1 MISVSDNTHDKK
13 SDRKSDKKSA
23 QSRRFSIYSVDRKKH
38 VPYGPVDSRLYWA
51 VRAQRTTV
59 VRPSTLGPLGSWCI
73 FY

>member
-38 VPYGPVDSRLYWA
+38 VPYGPVDSR
-51 VRAQRTTV
+51 RI
-59 VRPSTLGPLGSWCI
+59 PSVSTHNGMT
-73 FY
+73 